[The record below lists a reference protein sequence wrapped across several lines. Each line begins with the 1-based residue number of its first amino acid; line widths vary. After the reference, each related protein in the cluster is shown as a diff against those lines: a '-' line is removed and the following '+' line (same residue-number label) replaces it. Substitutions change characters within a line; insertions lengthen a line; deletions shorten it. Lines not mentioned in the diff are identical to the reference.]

1 MAAEDLDSTSAIPD
15 KILTEI
21 SLTVVGKVD
30 TKELLLVT
38 LLSGGHLLIEGLLGT
53 AKTTIAKVFAQSI
66 GGQFKRIQFT
76 PDMLPS
82 DVTGF
87 YMYSADGKARFISG
101 PIMAN
106 VVLADELNRTTP
118 RTQSALLEA
127 MQENQVSIEGV
138 THPLPSPFMVIA
150 SQLPYGGSGTYPLTT
165 VQIDRFMLRAWSGLP
180 SEDEEREIIGNIDGI
195 EERKVTS
202 VVGLEEILEL
212 RNVIKNVHISEKI
225 QDYIMALLK
234 HVRANHNVLEGPSPR
249 AGIALYK
256 TSRALAFLQRRD
268 FVIPDDVKRL
278 AHPALDHRIVMR
290 PEAEMEELTPINIID
305 SALSQVSVPKEL

>member
-1 MAAEDLDSTSAIPD
+1 MAVEDLDSTSAIPD

-38 LLSGGHLLIEGLLGT
+38 LLSGGHLLIEGLPGT

-138 THPLPSPFMVIA
+138 TYPLPSPFMVIA

-234 HVRANHNVLEGPSPR
+234 HVRANHNVLQGPSPR